1 MKPLIN
7 LKNVSFDY
15 YTNEGETN
23 ALQDV
28 NLEINQGDFIS
39 IVGPSGCGKTTLLS
53 LISGL
58 LKPTNGNIEY
68 ISSEETTGEAP
79 KNFFGYMFQRDQLF
93 EWRTVWQNVILGL
106 EIQHLKTPE
115 NLSYVESLLEKY
127 GLGEFKNARPSQLS
141 GGMRQRTALIRTLAL
156 KPEVLLLDE
165 PFSALDY
172 QTRINV
178 CNDVADIIKRENKT
192 AVLVTH
198 DIEEALSMASKIVI
212 LTKRPGKIK
221 QIVSLNHEENST
233 PLSRREKIEISK
245 WQKLIWKE
253 EECEK

>member
-7 LKNVSFDY
+7 LKNVSFNY
-15 YTNEGETN
+15 YTNDGETS
-23 ALQDV
+23 ALKDI

-53 LISGL
+53 VISGL
-58 LKPTNGNIEY
+58 LKPTNGEIEY
-68 ISSEETTGEAP
+68 TSNTETTSQAP

-93 EWRTVWQNVILGL
+93 NWRTVWQNVILGL

-115 NLSYVESLLEKY
+115 NLEYVENLLEKY
-127 GLGEFKNARPSQLS
+127 GLGEFKNARPSELS
-141 GGMRQRTALIRTLAL
+141 GGMRQRAALIRTLAL

-192 AVLVTH
+192 AILVTH
-198 DIEEALSMASKIVI
+198 DIEEALSMANRIVI
-212 LTKRPGKIK
+212 LTRRPGKIK
-221 QIVSLNHEENST
+221 EIVKLDHDENST